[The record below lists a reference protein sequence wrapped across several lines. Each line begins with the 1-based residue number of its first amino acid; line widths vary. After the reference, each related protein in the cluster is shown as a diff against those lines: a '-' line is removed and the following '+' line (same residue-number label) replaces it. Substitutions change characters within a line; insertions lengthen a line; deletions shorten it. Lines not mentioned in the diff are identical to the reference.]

1 MGWRAKERMLSETR
15 FDHGGAVRDMV
26 SRFAGDADPTGVEI
40 GRLVRIVRNLYEARI
55 DEGLRDQGL
64 SGPRWGLL
72 LRMFAEEQR
81 GHTGG
86 MSPTHLSRCQNVSKN
101 TISSLIGGLEEQGL
115 VARELDREDKRV
127 FRIHLTD
134 AARALVRESAPEHI
148 AFLNGLASGLTAE
161 ERGQLIGLL
170 EKLAGS
176 LKAGQL

>member
-1 MGWRAKERMLSETR
+1 MLSETR

-26 SRFAGDADPTGVEI
+26 QRFAGDVDPSGVEI
-40 GRLVRIVRNLYEARI
+40 GRLVRMVCNMYEARI
-55 DEGLRDQGL
+55 DEGLREQGL

-72 LRMFAEEQR
+72 LRMYAEEER
-81 GHTGG
+81 GHAGG

-134 AARALVRESAPEHI
+134 EARHLVRDNAPEHI
-148 AFLNGLASGLTAE
+148 AYLNTLAGGLTGD
-161 ERGQLIGLL
+161 EREQLIRLL
-170 EKLAGS
+170 EKLVAS
-176 LKAGQL
+176 LQNRS